1 MPTQTTDLFRPEELQ
16 EAGRASGLATGD
28 LDGLHAVS
36 DWIKSYVVRPH
47 ADLGRPGPV
56 CPFVPVSLERDVLWC
71 APEHIGDGGAP
82 RLVELMNR
90 YKGRLLGAAPTD
102 GDDGQYAVIVVVFTD
117 LSADRAPGIFN
128 AALQQLAVSS
138 YVEDG
143 IVFGPFYNGNQATA
157 IYNNGFRPFQSPV
170 PFIFVRHGVVSDW
183 KFFVDK
189 EDWLTLWARRFGE
202 QGVNAL
208 AAELRRHPWK
218 ARRD

>member
-1 MPTQTTDLFRPEELQ
+1 MPTQTTDLFRPEDLQ
-16 EAGRASGLATGD
+16 EAGRASGLATSD

-56 CPFVPVSLERDVLWC
+56 CRLVPVSLERDVLWC

-143 IVFGPFYNGNQATA
+143 IVFGPFYKDHEGTA
-157 IYNNGFRPFQSPV
+157 IYNADFRPFQSPV
-170 PFIFVRHGVVSDW
+170 PFMFVRRGVIDDW
-183 KFFVDK
+183 KFFLDDP
-189 EDWLTLWARRFGE
+189 DWFTHWSRRFGE
-202 QGVNAL
+202 SGTHAL
-208 AAELRRHPWK
+208 AGELRRLPWR
-218 ARRD
+218 ARQD